1 MSKKGYFHEFRPALL
16 TAMKN
21 YSAKNFSDDVLAG
34 LIVAIVALPL
44 SMAFAIG
51 SGASPEKGLY
61 TAIIGGFLI
70 SLLGG
75 SKFQVGG
82 PAGAFVVLIYNIIQ
96 KHGFEGLLIAT
107 FLAGFIL
114 LLMGALKLGSVIKF
128 IPYPVTK
135 GFSAGI
141 AVIIFVGQLNDFFGM
156 GIKKVPAEFFE
167 KIVAYTEQI
176 GNIDLT
182 SLTVGILS
190 ILVIVYTKKFTSK
203 IPGPF
208 VAVVLSI
215 AAIKIFH
222 LPIETV
228 QDRFGSIPN
237 MLPHPV
243 LPSIN
248 IAKIKLVLPD
258 AITIAVLGAIESL
271 MSAVVADGMTGKRHR
286 SNMELMAQ
294 GVANI
299 VTPLFS
305 GIPATGTIAR
315 TATNIKNGGKSP
327 VSGILHSV
335 WVLLFMLL
343 LSPLIVK
350 IPFATLGAI
359 LIVVAYNM
367 SEISHIKKLFKA
379 PKSDIFV
386 FLITFF
392 VTIIFD
398 LNMAVQLGMLFAV
411 LLFMRRMISL
421 TEVKDSRVS
430 LEHNDSEGEFE
441 IEEID
446 DKDAIFKKVV
456 PEGVEVYEING
467 PFFFGVADRVKSI
480 LTSLETYPK
489 VFILRMR
496 NVPMIDATG
505 MHALMEICEDFHKK
519 GTKVILSGVSPYVKT
534 LVFKS
539 HVNELVGDENIVD
552 HIDKALKLAEKY
564 LPKDKN

>member
-21 YSAKNFSDDVLAG
+21 YNAKNFSDDVLAG

-82 PAGAFVVLIYNIIQ
+82 PAGAFVVLIYNVIQ
-96 KHGFEGLLIAT
+96 KQGFDGLLIAT
-107 FLAGFIL
+107 FLAGLIL
-114 LLMGALKLGSVIKF
+114 LLMGLFKLGSVIKF

-141 AVIIFVGQLNDFFGM
+141 AVIILVGQLNDFFGM

-167 KIVAYTEQI
+167 KIVSYAENI
-176 GNIDLT
+176 GNISSM
-182 SLTVGILS
+182 SLIVGALS
-190 ILVIVYTKKFTSK
+190 ILIIIYTKKFTSK

-215 AAIKIFH
+215 IAIKFFN

-243 LPSIN
+243 LPVITM
-248 IAKIKLVLPD
+248 AKIKLVLPD

-286 SNMELMAQ
+286 SNMELIAQ
-294 GVANI
+294 GIANM
-299 VTPLFS
+299 VSPLFL

-327 VSGILHSV
+327 VSGILHAV
-335 WVLLFMLL
+335 WILLFMLL

-359 LIVVAYNM
+359 LMVVAYNM
-367 SEISHIKKLFKA
+367 SELPHIKKLFKA

-386 FLITFF
+386 FLVTFL

-421 TEVKDSRVS
+421 TEVKDSRIS
-430 LEHNDSEGEFE
+430 LEDNDSEGDFE

-480 LTSLETYPK
+480 LTSIETYPK
-489 VFILRMR
+489 VFIIRMR
-496 NVPMIDATG
+496 NVPMVDATG
-505 MHALMEICEDFHKK
+505 MYALTEICEDFNKK

-534 LVFKS
+534 LLFKS
-539 HVNELVGDENIVD
+539 HVNKLVGDENIVD
-552 HIDKALKLAEKY
+552 HIDKALKLTENY
-564 LPKDKN
+564 LK

>member
-1 MSKKGYFHEFRPALL
+1 MSKKSYFHEFRPALL
-16 TAMKN
+16 TAMKS

-82 PAGAFVVLIYNIIQ
+82 PAGAFVVLIYNVIQ
-96 KHGFEGLLIAT
+96 KQGFDGLLIAT
-107 FLAGFIL
+107 FLAGLIL
-114 LLMGALKLGSVIKF
+114 LLMGLFKLGSIIKF

-141 AVIIFVGQLNDFFGM
+141 AVIILVGQLNDFFGM

-167 KIVAYTEQI
+167 KIVSYAENI
-176 GNIDLT
+176 GNISSM
-182 SLTVGILS
+182 SLIVGALS
-190 ILVIVYTKKFTSK
+190 ILIIIYTKKITSK

-215 AAIKIFH
+215 IAIKFFN

-228 QDRFGSIPN
+228 QDRFGYIPN

-243 LPSIN
+243 LPVITM
-248 IAKIKLVLPD
+248 AKIKLVLPD

-286 SNMELMAQ
+286 SNMELIAQ
-294 GVANI
+294 GIANM
-299 VTPLFS
+299 VSPLFL

-327 VSGILHSV
+327 VSGILHAV
-335 WVLLFMLL
+335 WILLFMLL

-359 LIVVAYNM
+359 LMVVAYNM
-367 SEISHIKKLFKA
+367 SELPHIKKLFKA

-386 FLITFF
+386 FLVTFL

-421 TEVKDSRVS
+421 TEVKDSRIS
-430 LEHNDSEGEFE
+430 LEDNDSEGDFE

-480 LTSLETYPK
+480 LTSIETYPK
-489 VFILRMR
+489 VFIIRMR
-496 NVPMIDATG
+496 NVPMVDATG
-505 MHALMEICEDFHKK
+505 MYALTEICEDFNKK

-534 LVFKS
+534 LLFKS
-539 HVNELVGDENIVD
+539 HVNKLVGDENIVD
-552 HIDKALKLAEKY
+552 HIDKALKLTENY
-564 LPKDKN
+564 LK